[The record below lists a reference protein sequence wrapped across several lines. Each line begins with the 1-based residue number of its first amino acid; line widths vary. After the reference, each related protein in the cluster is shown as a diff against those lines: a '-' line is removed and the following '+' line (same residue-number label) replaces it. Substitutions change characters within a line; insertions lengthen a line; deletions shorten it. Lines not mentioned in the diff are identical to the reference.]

1 MTKENFYKI
10 KWGEIY
16 YCDLGKAKGSVQ
28 CGRRP
33 VMVVQTNL
41 LNKHSPTVL
50 VAVITSVKK
59 KENVDNHIL
68 LGTECGLK
76 EPSMLMLEQMRTVDK
91 AEEMGNFIGKV
102 TDTYKINEILRG
114 MQYTFGMPMKKPK
127 RIRKGIVLSLCP
139 KCRDELLAIPENI
152 LRRFDPLQSEQ
163 EICNKCQADYGFDF
177 FLIKRQKRSDDRC
190 SKKK

>member
-10 KWGEIY
+10 KWGEIH

-68 LGTECGLK
+68 LGTDCGLK
-76 EPSMLMLEQMRTVDK
+76 EPSMLMLEQLRTVDK
-91 AEEMGNFIGKV
+91 AEELEEFIGKV
-102 TDTYKINEILRG
+102 TDEDKINEIKKGLK
-114 MQYTFGMPMKKPK
+114 YTVGIPMRPK
-127 RIRKGIVLSLCP
+127 RKRQGIILSLCP
-139 KCRDELLAIPENI
+139 RCRSEFFAVPENI
-152 LRRFDPLQSEQ
+152 LRRVDPLQSEK
-163 EICNKCQADYGFDF
+163 EVCDKCQVGYGYDY
-177 FLIKRQKRSDDRC
+177 FLMKREKRSDN
-190 SKKK
+190 